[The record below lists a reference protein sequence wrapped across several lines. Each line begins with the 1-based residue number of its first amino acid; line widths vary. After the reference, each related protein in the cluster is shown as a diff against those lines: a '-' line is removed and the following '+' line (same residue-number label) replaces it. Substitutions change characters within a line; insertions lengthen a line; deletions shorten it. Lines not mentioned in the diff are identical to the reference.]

1 MYDEATTPPWANK
14 NSYVRDVLRPIEQ
27 HGDYINRATFWFQIS
42 KLCHKPK
49 NVLLF
54 NYSHLL
60 RIFPWYIHKF
70 FWVKLYQKFGNS
82 SKKNDTCPTPPP
94 QSFQKG
100 WYNWKIWTWA
110 PFGMLWQIFSLI
122 RWFLSITYMQSQWN
136 ITFWYI
142 FISKMYWKVHISSLC
157 TRTIQKT
164 ALNKCL
170 TIVSQILKFVMIQD
184 CGVHFWTCFYQNFH
198 NRTRS
203 RI

>member
-1 MYDEATTPPWANK
+1 MLYKNNFCNLHTKITQAGWPFFKFISLFSPGNLSEEATTPPWANK

-82 SKKNDTCPTPPP
+82 SKKTTPARRPLPNPSRRADTIG
-94 QSFQKG
+94 K
-100 WYNWKIWTWA
+100 
-110 PFGMLWQIFSLI
+110 FG
-122 RWFLSITYMQSQWN
+122 
-136 ITFWYI
+136 
-142 FISKMYWKVHISSLC
+142 H
-157 TRTIQKT
+157 
-164 ALNKCL
+164 
-170 TIVSQILKFVMIQD
+170 
-184 CGVHFWTCFYQNFH
+184 
-198 NRTRS
+198 
-203 RI
+203 